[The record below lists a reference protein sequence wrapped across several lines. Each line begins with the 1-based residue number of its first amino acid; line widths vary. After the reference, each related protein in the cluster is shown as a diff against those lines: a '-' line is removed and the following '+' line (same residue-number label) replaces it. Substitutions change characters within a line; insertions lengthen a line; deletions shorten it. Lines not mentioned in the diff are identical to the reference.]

1 MTSRLEQSQCV
12 NTYYTHRANNQ
23 MKFIDKKMAY
33 ELQNYQKQN
42 GETESVG

>member
-1 MTSRLEQSQCV
+1 MRKYLLYTQSQQS
-12 NTYYTHRANNQ
+12 NEIYRQ
-23 MKFIDKKMAY
+23 KMAY